1 MDSKNYLPQ
10 GIVVGEDHTQ
20 SLSPKAHRNTRV
32 NTSAL
37 NNGNVE
43 VLFEGGN
50 LSPVFIV
57 TGA

>member
-50 LSPVFIV
+50 
-57 TGA
+57 